1 MRRLLII
8 LLCLTMLI
16 SALPATAEAAEQRLV
31 IAITSEESALNLPL
45 EEAFFKANPGVTI
58 EYRLYSSNQLNSLLM
73 TNQTDFD
80 MIITGYA
87 GLMDMVE
94 KDYLLTLDQIG
105 LEAYPAELLDVSK
118 LLTYNGKLFALPIS
132 IQQEA
137 WFFHYELSEQNNIE
151 YPAKDGVWTWDE
163 YLEFS
168 KKFPISFGENGEKH
182 LYMMTGT
189 SLLDF
194 PSLQNIQVEMFT
206 NYLKLY
212 PKDIERFFTDYFPTF
227 RQVLKSDALMPMEL
241 NESRFLREE
250 RTNDLLVVK
259 STEDNPIGMM
269 QSFKAREG
277 YLDTLALMRDPNW
290 TFSGGPTEEEIV
302 NEILPTL
309 DSWMLLPVPVFDK
322 NDVRYLGYMTACGI
336 MKNAPHKELA
346 AKFIEAMYSEEA
358 LDTGVVMGETAFI
371 GRECPSQ
378 LILDKYAYYP
388 VFMDENGT
396 VEAGRSFE
404 YIPFTSMYAEHMYYE
419 AQEYRSHLAVT
430 RFHAQRDFYNA
441 VWSYLQEWYL
451 GHISDAEL
459 QESVTYLVEMA
470 LEERGRECIPRNTQS
485 TLSIPGGTH
494 GSSCRGSLGLR
505 CGISCRLACRWRRRS
520 WRTAQTRTLRG
531 LKIMPPSC
539 RAATSAWA
547 SAIPCGSLPWRW
559 RCPSSSA
566 SCWRT

>member
-1 MRRLLII
+1 MRRLLT
-8 LLCLTMLI
+8 LLICLTMLI
-16 SALPATAEAAEQRLV
+16 PALPATAEAAEQRLV

-58 EYRLYSSNQLNSLLM
+58 AYRLYSTNQLNSLLM

-87 GLMDMVE
+87 GLIDMAE

-105 LEAYPAELLDVSK
+105 LEAYPAELLDMSE
-118 LLTYNGKLFALPIS
+118 LLMYNEKLFALPIS
-132 IQQEA
+132 IGQEA
-137 WFFHYELSEQNNIE
+137 WFIHYELSEQNNIE
-151 YPAKDGVWTWDE
+151 YPAKDGAWTWEE

-168 KKFPISFGENGEKH
+168 KRFPILFGKNREKN
-182 LYMMTGT
+182 LYMMTGA
-189 SLLDF
+189 SLLDY
-194 PSLQNIQVEMFT
+194 PALQNVQVDMFL
-206 NYLKLY
+206 NYLALY
-212 PKDIERFFTDYFPTF
+212 PNEINRFFTDYFPTF

-269 QSFKAREG
+269 QSFMAREG
-277 YLDTLALMRDPNW
+277 YLGTLALMHDPNL

-309 DSWMLLPVPVFDK
+309 DSWMLLPVPVLDK

-358 LDTGVVMGETAFI
+358 LDMGVVMGETAFI

-396 VEAGRSFE
+396 QVYTVEAGRSFE
-404 YIPFTSMYAEHMYYE
+404 YIPFTSIYAEHMYYE
-419 AQEYRSHLAVT
+419 AQE
-430 RFHAQRDFYNA
+430 
-441 VWSYLQEWYL
+441 
-451 GHISDAEL
+451 
-459 QESVTYLVEMA
+459 
-470 LEERGRECIPRNTQS
+470 
-485 TLSIPGGTH
+485 
-494 GSSCRGSLGLR
+494 
-505 CGISCRLACRWRRRS
+505 
-520 WRTAQTRTLRG
+520 
-531 LKIMPPSC
+531 
-539 RAATSAWA
+539 
-547 SAIPCGSLPWRW
+547 
-559 RCPSSSA
+559 
-566 SCWRT
+566 

>member
-1 MRRLLII
+1 MRRLLTLMI
-8 LLCLTMLI
+8 CLTMLI
-16 SALPATAEAAEQRLV
+16 SALPATAEETEQRLV
-31 IAITSEESALNLPL
+31 IAITSEEDALNLPI
-45 EEAFFKANPGVTI
+45 EEAFFKTNPNVTI

-73 TNQTDFD
+73 TNQADFD
-80 MIITGYA
+80 IIISGYTRM
-87 GLMDMVE
+87 MDMAE
-94 KDYLLTLDQIG
+94 KGYLLTLDQIG
-105 LEAYPAELLDVSK
+105 LETYPAELLDVSE

-137 WFFHYELSEQNNIE
+137 WFIHYELSEQNNIE

-227 RQVLKSDALMPMEL
+227 RQTLKSDALMPMEL

-259 STEDNPIGMM
+259 STEDNPIGM
-269 QSFKAREG
+269 QSFMVREG
-277 YLDTLALMRDPNW
+277 WLNTLENLRNPNL
-290 TFSGGPTEEEIV
+290 TVEGITEEEV
-302 NEILPTL
+302 LEILPTL

-322 NDVRYLGYMTACGI
+322 DDVRYLGYMTACGI
-336 MKNAPHKELA
+336 MKNAEHKELA
-346 AKFIEAMYSEEA
+346 AKFIEAMYSQEA
-358 LDTGVVMGETAFI
+358 LDTGVLTGEAAFMG
-371 GRECPSQ
+371 RQCPSQ
-378 LILDKYAYYP
+378 LIIDKYAYYP
-388 VFMDENGT
+388 VFTDEDGTQVYT

-404 YIPFTSMYAEHMYYE
+404 CWPFTSAYAEHMYYE

-470 LEERGRECIPRNTQS
+470 LEE
-485 TLSIPGGTH
+485 
-494 GSSCRGSLGLR
+494 
-505 CGISCRLACRWRRRS
+505 
-520 WRTAQTRTLRG
+520 
-531 LKIMPPSC
+531 
-539 RAATSAWA
+539 
-547 SAIPCGSLPWRW
+547 
-559 RCPSSSA
+559 
-566 SCWRT
+566 

>member
-1 MRRLLII
+1 MRRLLT
-8 LLCLTMLI
+8 LLICLTMLI
-16 SALPATAEAAEQRLV
+16 PALPATAEETEQRLV
-31 IAITSEESALNLPL
+31 IAITSEEDALYLPI

-73 TNQTDFD
+73 TNQADFD
-80 MIITGYA
+80 IIISGYTRMI
-87 GLMDMVE
+87 DMAE

-105 LEAYPAELLDVSK
+105 LETYPAELLDVSE

-137 WFFHYELSEQNNIE
+137 WFIHYELSEQNNIE

-227 RQVLKSDALMPMEL
+227 RQTLKSDALMPMEL

-269 QSFKAREG
+269 QSFMVREG
-277 YLDTLALMRDPNW
+277 WLNTLENLRNPNL
-290 TFSGGPTEEEIV
+290 TVEGITEEEV
-302 NEILPTL
+302 LEILPTL

-322 NDVRYLGYMTACGI
+322 DDVRYLGYMTACGI
-336 MKNAPHKELA
+336 MKNAEHKELA
-346 AKFIEAMYSEEA
+346 AKFIEAMYSQEA
-358 LDTGVVMGETAFI
+358 LDTGVLTGEAAFMG
-371 GRECPSQ
+371 RQCPSQ
-378 LILDKYAYYP
+378 LIIDKYAYYP
-388 VFMDENGT
+388 VFTDEDGTQVYT

-404 YIPFTSMYAEHMYYE
+404 CWPFTSAYAEHMYYE
-419 AQEYRSHLAVT
+419 AQEYCSHLAVT

-470 LEERGRECIPRNTQS
+470 LEE
-485 TLSIPGGTH
+485 
-494 GSSCRGSLGLR
+494 
-505 CGISCRLACRWRRRS
+505 
-520 WRTAQTRTLRG
+520 
-531 LKIMPPSC
+531 
-539 RAATSAWA
+539 
-547 SAIPCGSLPWRW
+547 
-559 RCPSSSA
+559 
-566 SCWRT
+566 

>member
-1 MRRLLII
+1 MRRLLTLMI
-8 LLCLTMLI
+8 CLTMLI
-16 SALPATAEAAEQRLV
+16 SALPATAEETEQRLV
-31 IAITSEESALNLPL
+31 IAITSEEDALNLPI
-45 EEAFFKANPGVTI
+45 EEAFFKTNPNVTI

-73 TNQTDFD
+73 TNQADFD
-80 MIITGYA
+80 IIISGYTRM
-87 GLMDMVE
+87 MDMAE
-94 KDYLLTLDQIG
+94 KGYLLTLDQIG
-105 LEAYPAELLDVSK
+105 LETYPAELLDVSE

-137 WFFHYELSEQNNIE
+137 WFIHYELSEQNNIE

-227 RQVLKSDALMPMEL
+227 RQTLKSDALMPMEL

-250 RTNDLLVVK
+250 RTNDLLMLK

-269 QSFKAREG
+269 QSFMVREG
-277 YLDTLALMRDPNW
+277 WLNTLENLRNPNL
-290 TFSGGPTEEEIV
+290 TVEGITEEEV
-302 NEILPTL
+302 LEILPTL

-322 NDVRYLGYMTACGI
+322 DDVRYLGYMTACGI
-336 MKNAPHKELA
+336 MKNAEHKELA

-358 LDTGVVMGETAFI
+358 LDTGVLTGEAAFMG
-371 GRECPSQ
+371 RQCPSQ
-378 LILDKYAYYP
+378 LIIDKYAYYP
-388 VFMDENGT
+388 VFTDEDGT
-396 VEAGRSFE
+396 QVYTLEAGRSFE
-404 YIPFTSMYAEHMYYE
+404 CWPFTDTYAEHMYYE

-470 LEERGRECIPRNTQS
+470 LEE
-485 TLSIPGGTH
+485 
-494 GSSCRGSLGLR
+494 
-505 CGISCRLACRWRRRS
+505 
-520 WRTAQTRTLRG
+520 
-531 LKIMPPSC
+531 
-539 RAATSAWA
+539 
-547 SAIPCGSLPWRW
+547 
-559 RCPSSSA
+559 
-566 SCWRT
+566 

>member
-1 MRRLLII
+1 MRRLLTLMI
-8 LLCLTMLI
+8 CLTMLI
-16 SALPATAEAAEQRLV
+16 SALPATAEETEQRLV
-31 IAITSEESALNLPL
+31 IAITSEEDALNLPI
-45 EEAFFKANPGVTI
+45 EEAFFKTNPNVTI

-73 TNQTDFD
+73 TNQADFD
-80 MIITGYA
+80 IIISGYTRM
-87 GLMDMVE
+87 MDMAE
-94 KDYLLTLDQIG
+94 KGYLLTLDQIG
-105 LEAYPAELLDVSK
+105 LETYPAELLDVSE

-137 WFFHYELSEQNNIE
+137 WFIHYELSEQNNIE

-227 RQVLKSDALMPMEL
+227 RQTLKSDALMPMEL

-269 QSFKAREG
+269 QSFMVREG
-277 YLDTLALMRDPNW
+277 WLNTLENLRNPNL
-290 TFSGGPTEEEIV
+290 TVEGITEEEV
-302 NEILPTL
+302 LEILPTL

-322 NDVRYLGYMTACGI
+322 DDVRYLGYMTACGI
-336 MKNAPHKELA
+336 MKNAEHKELA
-346 AKFIEAMYSEEA
+346 AKFIEAMYSQEA
-358 LDTGVVMGETAFI
+358 LDTGVLTGEAAFMG
-371 GRECPSQ
+371 RQCPSQ
-378 LILDKYAYYP
+378 LIIDKYAYYP
-388 VFMDENGT
+388 VFTDEDGTQVYT

-404 YIPFTSMYAEHMYYE
+404 CWPFTSAYAEHMYYE

-459 QESVTYLVEMA
+459 QDSVTYLVEMA
-470 LEERGRECIPRNTQS
+470 LEE
-485 TLSIPGGTH
+485 
-494 GSSCRGSLGLR
+494 
-505 CGISCRLACRWRRRS
+505 
-520 WRTAQTRTLRG
+520 
-531 LKIMPPSC
+531 
-539 RAATSAWA
+539 
-547 SAIPCGSLPWRW
+547 
-559 RCPSSSA
+559 
-566 SCWRT
+566 